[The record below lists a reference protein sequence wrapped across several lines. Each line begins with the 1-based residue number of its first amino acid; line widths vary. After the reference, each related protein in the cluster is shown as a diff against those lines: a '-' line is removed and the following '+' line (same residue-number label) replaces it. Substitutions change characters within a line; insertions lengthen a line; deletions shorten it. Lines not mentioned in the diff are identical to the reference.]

1 MRTRS
6 GQKEQNIWQAA
17 VREFARHG
25 YHQAKISRIAE
36 GAGVATGSV
45 YLYFKNKKQLLEK
58 ILADVWQ
65 NLAQEM
71 EALVTRKDL
80 NAVEKL
86 EGMVDLVIDM
96 FTDNPSLAIVVV
108 NEHSQTRIAQPY
120 YERFL
125 ALGRQVLEEGIATG
139 LLNPHLQVDVTSQ
152 FIFGGVRHLIHL
164 WAQSP
169 RQYPLNKIRREVK
182 LLLKRGILTEVQ

>member
-17 VREFARHG
+17 VSEFARYGFHR
-25 YHQAKISRIAE
+25 AKMSRIAE
-36 GAGVATGSV
+36 RAGVATGSV
-45 YLYFKNKKQLLEK
+45 YLYFENKKQLLEK
-58 ILADVWQ
+58 ILTDVWQ
-65 NLAQEM
+65 NLAREM
-71 EALVTRKDL
+71 EGLVARRDL

-108 NEHSQTRIAQPY
+108 NEHSQHSIAQPY

-125 ALGRQVLEEGIATG
+125 ALGRQALEEGIASG
-139 LLNPHLQVDVTSQ
+139 LFNPHLQVEVTSQ
-152 FIFGGVRHLIHL
+152 FIFGGMRHLIHL
-164 WAQSP
+164 WAQNP

-182 LLLKRGILTEVQ
+182 LLLKRGILAEA